1 MDFLTQNFSDLVVKL
16 GEHFI
21 IALLALALGVL
32 VAMPIGIFITKNE
45 KLSSIVMTIASILQ
59 TIPSL
64 ALLSIMVPLVGVGK
78 KPAII
83 ALFIYSLLPI
93 LRNTTIGINKVDE
106 SLVDAAKGMGM
117 TPNEIIQKVQLPLAA
132 PVIMSGIRLSAI
144 YVISWTAIASYIG
157 AGGLGDFIFSGLNT
171 FDTKLILLGTV
182 PVTLLA
188 LVADL
193 ILGKV
198 EEKVKPKETSQVK
211 TASSSTLKEEI

>member
-32 VAMPIGIFITKNE
+32 VAMPIGIFITKNG

-83 ALFIYSLLPI
+83 ALFIY
-93 LRNTTIGINKVDE
+93 
-106 SLVDAAKGMGM
+106 
-117 TPNEIIQKVQLPLAA
+117 
-132 PVIMSGIRLSAI
+132 
-144 YVISWTAIASYIG
+144 
-157 AGGLGDFIFSGLNT
+157 
-171 FDTKLILLGTV
+171 
-182 PVTLLA
+182 
-188 LVADL
+188 
-193 ILGKV
+193 
-198 EEKVKPKETSQVK
+198 
-211 TASSSTLKEEI
+211 